1 MQFILLTWSP
11 KQDCLHEGLC
21 WQMSLNGCQRMHVF
35 ATTAA
40 TSLPVSMFRR
50 HEQMSD
56 TTNWRQNSNW
66 IQLTIASLYI
76 VHLRLSWKIAKEFE
90 ISRPIFES
98 IKSDAFRLHAKT
110 HHALAGRFGNE
121 LFVVAAAL
129 VHAHRNHHPV
139 LLIRPG
145 KIPTRIDNVEVHLR
159 YISQDLFGAKVMWEM
174 DMDAWKACFF
184 FLQKH
189 LDRPTQKR
197 QILRLPCLRSSLGL
211 RRKAQVVKGDGISGI
226 SDLIK
231 HWCNCKVENGLTSK
245 AMFQMH
251 EWWSMYY
258 CLVNVIVVVRM
269 GLFYS
274 DLLSSHVSC
283 LWMMVGIWHAVC
295 LLVLI
300 CLFWKVVRSQV

>member
-184 FLQKH
+184 FFCKNTSTGPRKNARFFVFHAFEAALAYGEKPRWWRVMEFQGSRISSNIGVIAKWRMDWH
-189 LDRPTQKR
+189 LR
-197 QILRLPCLRSSLGL
+197 QCFRCMNDDLCIIALLMSL
-211 RRKAQVVKGDGISGI
+211 
-226 SDLIK
+226 
-231 HWCNCKVENGLTSK
+231 
-245 AMFQMH
+245 
-251 EWWSMYY
+251 
-258 CLVNVIVVVRM
+258 
-269 GLFYS
+269 
-274 DLLSSHVSC
+274 
-283 LWMMVGIWHAVC
+283 
-295 LLVLI
+295 
-300 CLFWKVVRSQV
+300 

>member
-1 MQFILLTWSP
+1 MQYILLTWRM

-21 WQMSLNGCQRMHVF
+21 TWQMSLNGCQRMHVF

-50 HEQMSD
+50 NEQMSD

-66 IQLTIASLYI
+66 TQLTIASLYI

-129 VHAHRNHHPV
+129 VHAHRNQHPV

-145 KIPTRIDNVEVHLR
+145 KIPTRINNVEVHLR

-174 DMDAWKACFF
+174 DMDAWTA
-184 FLQKH
+184 
-189 LDRPTQKR
+189 
-197 QILRLPCLRSSLGL
+197 
-211 RRKAQVVKGDGISGI
+211 
-226 SDLIK
+226 
-231 HWCNCKVENGLTSK
+231 W
-245 AMFQMH
+245 
-251 EWWSMYY
+251 
-258 CLVNVIVVVRM
+258 
-269 GLFYS
+269 
-274 DLLSSHVSC
+274 
-283 LWMMVGIWHAVC
+283 
-295 LLVLI
+295 I
-300 CLFWKVVRSQV
+300 CLFAKTPRQAHAKTPDSSSSMPSKQPWPTAKSPGGEGWRNFRDLGSHQTLVWLQSGEWIDI